1 MTTRVP
7 HHPATFSLLTLA
19 VALGVLASVIYVP
32 SIPAIALALGVGE
45 GAVQHSMTLYLLA
58 FAVSTLLIGPISD
71 RLGRRPTLIGG
82 LVLFSL
88 SGVACALS
96 DTILTLQLARMVQ
109 GVGACACMIVGRAVV
124 RDIYDRE
131 RTARAMAI
139 LGIVVASGPA
149 LAPLLGGQPELYAL
163 YQLVF
168 FRKGQRKH
176 EVMSEVVAEMS
187 DDDLRALA
195 AWVGTL
201 PPPPAMALQVERSP
215 RAPEKFD
222 RGAELARSHRC
233 GVCHEPDLAGREHM
247 PRLAGQQEAYLLKTL
262 QDYKAGRRVGI
273 QAAMAEVL
281 SDMDAADLEALAHFM
296 AHLPDRP

>member
-1 MTTRVP
+1 MRASRGYGEGGRQAARPV
-7 HHPATFSLLTLA
+7 ALA
-19 VALGVLASVIYVP
+19 VALLTALLLRTDAAYAEAPDTGLCLSCHGGAGQA
-32 SIPAIALALGVGE
+32 PA
-45 GAVQHSMTLYLLA
+45 T
-58 FAVSTLLIGPISD
+58 P
-71 RLGRRPTLIGG
+71 
-82 LVLFSL
+82 
-88 SGVACALS
+88 
-96 DTILTLQLARMVQ
+96 DT
-109 GVGACACMIVGRAVV
+109 
-124 RDIYDRE
+124 
-131 RTARAMAI
+131 
-139 LGIVVASGPA
+139 
-149 LAPLLGGQPELYAL
+149 PLLGGQPELYAL